1 MKKKMFKKNV
11 HDTLQVGAYLV
22 LVHSEAHM
30 YVQY

>member
-22 LVHSEAHM
+22 HSEAHM